1 MSTEMSPHQIT
12 GMEHQQSLPSFNHR
26 VVTLWNDVKNL
37 REIPTSQDGDAFV
50 DDASKRHQ
58 ADLSQ
63 FLSEHRQ
70 KNSEYYTDPNYYRL
84 VFMETAL
91 PALVNFSREKSI
103 GKDRLHN
110 YQQSLQK
117 GAVSAGREMLAAF
130 DKGVWSTQ
138 ANNIIGVMNEITPI
152 GVYSRGDTVV
162 TLATHEEDMKEKT
175 DLIASRINRFGMVS
189 WRQNIQAKTNINP
202 HNPIPNVALLDA
214 KDFGNRSNGK
224 DILHDQEITRLLIE
238 EEDGVIMPS
247 DKSYLLTL
255 HENFWPLVHYRL
267 SRDFYVHHTE
277 QAQKARNNL
286 FSMQKISKHALKRT
300 AAVQSLSTDFLTTG
314 TADRT

>member
-1 MSTEMSPHQIT
+1 MSTELSPQQLT
-12 GMEHQQSLPSFNHR
+12 GMEHQQSLPSFNR
-26 VVTLWNDVKNL
+26 QLIDLWNDVQEL
-37 REIPTSQDGDAFV
+37 REIPMSHEGDTFV
-50 DDASKRHQ
+50 DDASEQHQ
-58 ADLSQ
+58 ANLSL
-63 FLSEHRQ
+63 FLLEHRRQ
-70 KNSEYYTDPNYYRL
+70 DSEYYTDPNYYRL

-91 PALVNFSREKSI
+91 PALINFSREKSVS
-103 GKDRLHN
+103 KERLRR

-130 DKGVWSTQ
+130 NKGVWSTQ

-175 DLIASRINRFGMVS
+175 DLVASRINRFGMVS
-189 WRQNIQAKTNINP
+189 WQQNIQAKTNISP
-202 HNPIPNVALLDA
+202 YDPIPNIALLDA

-238 EEDGVIMPS
+238 EEDETTSPS
-247 DKSYLLTL
+247 DKSYLEAL

-267 SRDFYVHHTE
+267 SRDFYTHHTE
-277 QAQKARNNL
+277 QAQRARNNL
-286 FSMQKISKHALKRT
+286 YSMQKISKHALKRT
-300 AAVQSLSTDFLTTG
+300 AAVQSISTDFLTTG